1 MAIIFLK
8 KSLIMFNG
16 IILNTG
22 IVRNITRKKNSTYVE
37 IQTNINIKKKDIGSS
52 ICCDGVCLTVEKVF
66 KNKIFF
72 YISNETLKRSNFK
85 SLKLNQIV
93 NLEKSLLFGKS
104 ISGHFIQGHV
114 DTVAKIKKIMII
126 DKAWMMNFEILDKRL
141 NKFLIE
147 KASISINGVSLT
159 ISRIFQNSFEISVI
173 PHTLKLTNL
182 KDLKVNSLV
191 NVELD
196 ILSKYI
202 YKYSN

>member
-1 MAIIFLK
+1 
-8 KSLIMFNG
+8 MFNG
-16 IILNTG
+16 IIFYTG
-22 IVRNITRKKNSTYVE
+22 IIKS
-37 IQTNINIKKKDIGSS
+37 IKKEKKSCLISIKSNLKVRSKDIGSS
-52 ICCDGVCLTVEKVF
+52 ICCDGVCLTLSKI
-66 KNKIFF
+66 KSGLIFF

-85 SLKLNQIV
+85 SLRLNQII

-114 DTVAKIKKIMII
+114 DTVAKIKKISFI
-126 DKAWMMNFEILDKRL
+126 DKAWIMNFEIFNKKL

-159 ISRIFQNSFEISVI
+159 ISKVSKKRIYLNII

-182 KDLKVNSLV
+182 KNLKINDFV

-196 ILSKYI
+196 IFGKYI